1 MFDPLVPGPRTSRA
15 WDAALLAQAVTV
27 GPGPVAI
34 GLLEQVDP
42 DALCGHDRVRFL
54 TAWQAQAAWVTAR
67 SYAAII
73 PVVGP
78 EPTADPDPDDDGGGE
93 GGAGGPMP
101 FGPFECAEEAR
112 HAEVAAACRLSTVA
126 ASDRIATARF
136 LAGPGAPV
144 AGMLETGAWGYG
156 QLRAVESETAE
167 LSPDLIEKVVQTV
180 VAEALPNAEGQP
192 SRYVEETPGRLRHRV
207 RRTILR
213 LDAAAAAERAT
224 KRKRERSLRISA
236 LPDFRA
242 KITLE
247 ASQPM
252 ASWAWRQFD
261 TWARARQA
269 TLKDPA
275 ADLTGLLG
283 PCTCPDDTTSATGIV
298 GTLAALRR
306 HHRPA
311 ESGTGDRGSDVTT
324 GPTLDRT
331 HQLGCPHHPDTTL
344 EALRA
349 DAVVEAAR
357 LLARHLGL
365 DTDDTPTTTSSG
377 IGGSAATETAA
388 DPDANASASGSPGA
402 GAGAGAG
409 TTSGAGRGRSWS
421 SAVVIVDAATLLGLA
436 DNPDWVPGHGWVP
449 APLARE
455 LAAGADAW
463 RAFLTDHGRLL
474 ATGATRYRPSDRLRE
489 LVTARDTTCTFPG
502 CTIPSVHTDLDHAA
516 TYDGANTTAG
526 NLHPACRRHH
536 RIKTHTSW
544 DATPDPGSGQIR
556 WTSPTGHTYP
566 TPPDP
571 IWDTG
576 PPPDHAGIDLRSPD
590 PAWADG
596 GDPSRTDPPVSTD
609 PRDSSDAAN
618 STDPTVSALETWLAA
633 HLAA

>member
-1 MFDPLVPGPRTSRA
+1 MFDPVVPGPRTSRA
-15 WDAALLAQAVTV
+15 WDAALLAQAVAV

-34 GLLEQVDP
+34 GLLEQIDP
-42 DALCGHDRVRFL
+42 DALCGHDRVTFL

-67 SYAAII
+67 SYAAIL
-73 PVVGP
+73 PVAGP
-78 EPTADPDPDDDGGGE
+78 EPARDPDPDQLEESGE
-93 GGAGGPMP
+93 ALP

-126 ASDRIATARF
+126 ASDRIHTARF

-156 QLRAVESETAE
+156 HLSAVVSETAE
-167 LSPDLIEKVVQTV
+167 LSPDLTETVVQVV
-180 VAEALPNAEGQP
+180 VADTLPDADGQP
-192 SRYVEETPGRLRHRV
+192 SRYAEETPGRLRHRI
-207 RRTILR
+207 RRTILKM
-213 LDAAAAAERAT
+213 DAAAAADRAK
-224 KRKRERSLRISA
+224 KRRRERSLRISA

-261 TWARARQA
+261 TWARTRQNQ
-269 TLKDPA
+269 LKDPA
-275 ADLTGLLG
+275 ADLTALLG
-283 PCTCPDDTTSATGIV
+283 PCTCPRDTGTRTGGTGSAGSVGSAGLV
-298 GTLAALRR
+298 GTLAALRG
-306 HHRPA
+306 HRA
-311 ESGTGDRGSDVTT
+311 TGVHST
-324 GPTLDRT
+324 GASAQPDTDRT

-349 DAVVEAAR
+349 DAVIEAAR

-365 DTDDTPTTTSSG
+365 DTGTTTDAGSG
-377 IGGSAATETAA
+377 A
-388 DPDANASASGSPGA
+388 DAGVGANAGSGTGAGTGA
-402 GAGAGAG
+402 GAAAATTPAGGSAGAG
-409 TTSGAGRGRSWS
+409 TGVGRGRSWS
-421 SAVVIVDAATLLGLA
+421 SAVVIVDAPTLLGLA
-436 DNPDWVPGHGWVP
+436 DNPGWVPGHGWVP

-455 LAAGADAW
+455 LAAGADTW
-463 RAFLTDHGRLL
+463 RAFLTDHGRLV
-474 ATGATRYRPSDRLRE
+474 ATGGTRYRPSDRLRE

-502 CTIPSVHTDLDHAA
+502 CTIPSVHTDLDHA
-516 TYDGANTTAG
+516 TEFNGANTTAA

-536 RIKTHTSW
+536 RIKTHTTWEAS
-544 DATPDPGSGQIR
+544 PDPGSGRIR

-576 PPPDHAGIDLRSPD
+576 PPPPD
-590 PAWADG
+590 ECT
-596 GDPSRTDPPVSTD
+596 TDPP
-609 PRDSSDAAN
+609 
-618 STDPTVSALETWLAA
+618 VSALETWLTA

>member
-1 MFDPLVPGPRTSRA
+1 MFDPVVPGPRTSRA

-42 DALCGHDRVRFL
+42 DELCGHDRVVFL

-67 SYAAII
+67 SFAAIL

-78 EPTADPDPDDDGGGE
+78 QPARDPDPDDE
-93 GGAGGPMP
+93 GGPVDL
-101 FGPFECAEEAR
+101 GPFECVEEAR

-126 ASDRIATARF
+126 ASDRITTARF

-156 QLRAVESETAE
+156 HLSAVVSETAE
-167 LSPDLIEKVVQTV
+167 LSAALTERVVQTV
-180 VAEALPNAEGQP
+180 VAETLPDADGVA
-192 SRYVEETPGRLRHRV
+192 SRYAEETPGRLRHRI

-213 LDAAAAAERAT
+213 LDAAAAAERAK
-224 KRKRERSLRISA
+224 KRRRERSLRISP

-242 KITLE
+242 RITLE

-275 ADLTGLLG
+275 ADLTVLLG
-283 PCTCPDDTTSATGIV
+283 PCTCPIETGTGTSRAESV
-298 GTLAALRR
+298 GTLAALRG
-306 HHRPA
+306 HHRRQP
-311 ESGTGDRGSDVTT
+311 EGSGTGAVADPNSE
-324 GPTLDRT
+324 RT

-349 DAVVEAAR
+349 DAVIEAAR
-357 LLARHLGL
+357 LLIRHLGL
-365 DTDDTPTTTSSG
+365 DTSDAPTTTGATIPASG
-377 IGGSAATETAA
+377 AATTDTGLPGTGTSGNTGANESDGAGTGA
-388 DPDANASASGSPGA
+388 DA
-402 GAGAGAG
+402 GAGAGAAAGSAPAGASAGAG
-409 TTSGAGRGRSWS
+409 TGAGRGRSWS
-421 SAVVIVDAATLLGLA
+421 SAVVIVDAPTLLGLA
-436 DNPDWVPGHGWVP
+436 DNPGWVPGHGWVP

-455 LAAGADAW
+455 LAAGADTW
-463 RAFLTDHGRLL
+463 RAFLTDHGRLV
-474 ATGATRYRPSDRLRE
+474 ATRYRPSDRLRE

-516 TYDGANTTAG
+516 NYDGGNTTAA

-536 RIKTHTSW
+536 RIKTHTTWS
-544 DATPDPGSGQIR
+544 AAPDPGSGQIR

-576 PPPDHAGIDLRSPD
+576 PPPGDVSPD
-590 PAWADG
+590 LPAITPESADPQTLDAV
-596 GDPSRTDPPVSTD
+596 DPARTDPPVS
-609 PRDSSDAAN
+609 
-618 STDPTVSALETWLAA
+618 ALEIWLTA